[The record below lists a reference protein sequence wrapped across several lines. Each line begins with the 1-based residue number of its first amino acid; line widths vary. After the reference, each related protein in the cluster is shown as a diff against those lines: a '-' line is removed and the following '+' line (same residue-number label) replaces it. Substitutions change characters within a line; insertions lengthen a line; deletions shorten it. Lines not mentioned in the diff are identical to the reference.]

1 MLLAKVSGTV
11 VAAVRADG
19 LDSPAYLV
27 VSPMTPEGKP
37 TGGDMIV
44 LDIIGAGKDEIVMVS
59 QGSSTRQ
66 TPSTVDKPVDALIVG
81 IVDSVVENGREV
93 YRK

>member
-1 MLLAKVSGTV
+1 MLLARVSGTV
-11 VAAVRADG
+11 VAEVRADS
-19 LDSPAYLV
+19 LESPAYLV
-27 VSPMTPEGKP
+27 VSPLTPEGK
-37 TGGDMIV
+37 TAGGDMIA
-44 LDIIGAGKDEIVMVS
+44 LDIIGAGKDELVIVS

-66 TPSTVDKPVDALIVG
+66 TLVTADKPVDALIVG